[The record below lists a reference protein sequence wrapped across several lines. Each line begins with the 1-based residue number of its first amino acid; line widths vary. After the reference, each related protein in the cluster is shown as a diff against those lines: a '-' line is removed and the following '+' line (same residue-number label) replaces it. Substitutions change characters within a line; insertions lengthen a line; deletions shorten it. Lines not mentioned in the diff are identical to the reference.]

1 MAENTESERLLRALL
16 KEQKKTNLL
25 LLALLGD
32 KAAKAAVEAEQKML
46 AAARV
51 PLAKVK

>member
-1 MAENTESERLLRALL
+1 MAENNESERLLRALL
-16 KEQKKTNLL
+16 KEQKRTNLL

-32 KAAKAAVEAEQKML
+32 TGAKAAVEAEQKTL

-51 PLAKVK
+51 PSAKQN